1 MSEVQS
7 LAGSNRYQHKNT
19 SSTLKNKQKAL
30 PKQKQVNQI
39 KTIYT
44 SKIKIEDDYSK
55 QELRTDPLLE
65 RLELRMMTQPSQ
77 GTQPLTP
84 ANQERLT
91 DVSRLQPPHKI
102 GDRAIPAK

>member
-7 LAGSNRYQHKNT
+7 LAGSIRYQQKNT

-30 PKQKQVNQI
+30 PKKQVNQI

-44 SKIKIEDDYSK
+44 SKIKIEDDYPK
-55 QELRTDPLLE
+55 QDLRTDPLLE
-65 RLELRMMTQPSQ
+65 WLELRMMVQPSQ